1 MFDWNDL
8 RYFLAVARHQSTTAA
23 GRALHVDQS
32 TVQRRLAELERR
44 LGVPLVKRDP
54 TGCRLTEFGER
65 LLPFAQEVEQSA
77 LALEQN
83 VAEARRE
90 VSGVVRVTCPEPLLY
105 RINAS
110 NLFERLA
117 LRYPAL
123 KVEFVMSD
131 RYLDLSRGEADVAL
145 RAGDT
150 EGNLV
155 GRKIAD
161 SAWAIYGS
169 RKYLDRHGKAECV
182 EDLEQHA
189 LVGFDGSMSEHGTA
203 QWLRRVAPNGNIVA
217 SNNSMLGIV
226 YSTKAGL
233 GLAALPT
240 VLGDAEA
247 DLVRVLGPIP
257 ELARIWR
264 ILTTPELRHT
274 PRVAALFDF
283 MVDEVA
289 TLRAILSG

>member
-1 MFDWNDL
+1 MFDWSDL
-8 RYFLAVARHQSTTAA
+8 RYFLAVARHRSTAAA
-23 GRALHVDQS
+23 GRALKVDQS

-44 LGVPLVKRDP
+44 IGAPLVKRQQS
-54 TGCRLTEFGER
+54 GCCLTAYGER
-65 LLPFAQEVEQSA
+65 LLPLAEQVEQSV
-77 LALEQN
+77 LALERH
-83 VAEARRE
+83 VADARRE
-90 VSGVVRVTCPEPLLY
+90 VSGVVRVTCPEPLMY

-110 NLFERLA
+110 NLFERLS
-117 LRYPAL
+117 LRHPAL
-123 KVEFVMSD
+123 KVEFVMCD

-169 RKYLDRHGKAECV
+169 RKYVDRHGQPDRV
-182 EDLEQHA
+182 EDLAQHA
-189 LVGFDGSMSEHGTA
+189 LVGFDGSMSDHGTA
-203 QWLRRVAPNGNIVA
+203 QWLRQVAPNGNIVA
-217 SNNSMLGIV
+217 SNNSMLGMV
-226 YSTKAGL
+226 YSAKAGL

-240 VLGDAEA
+240 VLGDAEP

>member
-1 MFDWNDL
+1 M
-8 RYFLAVARHQSTTAA
+8 
-23 GRALHVDQS
+23 
-32 TVQRRLAELERR
+32 AELERR
-44 LGVPLVKRDP
+44 LGVPLVKREP

-65 LLPFAQEVEQSA
+65 LLPFAQEVEQSV

-110 NLFERLA
+110 HLFERLS

-145 RAGDT
+145 RAGHT

-169 RKYLDRHGKAECV
+169 RKYIDRHDKLERV
-182 EDLEQHA
+182 EDLERHA

-226 YSTKAGL
+226 YSAKAGL

-283 MVDEVA
+283 MVDEVE